1 MRIKRLH
8 KEMNITYPGIVLAG
22 TQESARVADAKKCA
36 HFILSKIFM
45 KWNKVWGIQDSTQ
58 QYILYI
64 GEQQKGKKE
73 RRKEGKKETKHMHEL
88 VPYTI
93 YL

>member
-45 KWNKVWGIQDSTQ
+45 K
-58 QYILYI
+58 
-64 GEQQKGKKE
+64 
-73 RRKEGKKETKHMHEL
+73 
-88 VPYTI
+88 
-93 YL
+93 